1 MADLEKRT
9 QQYVMLR
16 DKIKVLTDEFKQILK
31 PYQDAL
37 EQLENVMLAALN
49 EQNVQSIKTN
59 AGTFYKTIQASAT
72 IADSDQFTRFVIGS
86 EAWDLVDWRANKSA
100 VQALV
105 DASGAAPP
113 GVNYSTHI
121 KVNVRR
127 ANGSDQ

>member
-16 DKIKVLTDEFKQILK
+16 DKIKVLTDEFKQTLK